1 MIINP
6 MFRIFSRATLISF
19 TLGITAHAFNEIKPK
34 DDAEYIKNSA
44 LKIDTLI
51 ANFYRLKKLPVPEVT
66 DDAMFMRRSFLA
78 TIGRIPTA
86 EEAWSFIEMEDAD
99 KRAELVDYLI
109 KSRGYSSHMTN
120 WAFDLLR
127 LRDFI
132 QGGQGNGE
140 PYRNWIRE
148 AMDQNMPWNQFVDQ
162 LISSTGNGWDPKT
175 AAVGYYTSDRGMP
188 LDNLSNTMRVFLG
201 TRMECAQCHDDP
213 FGETER
219 KDFYHLAAFTHGQE
233 QLNKSLMSN
242 LWRELQ
248 ANRES
253 RGIEYQVGQLFW
265 DTIYGMSLDGG
276 GDGRITL
283 PSDYQYRDGKP
294 GDILGGKTPFGK
306 SVRTSD
312 RNDDDKSRKKLSEWI
327 TEKTGPQ
334 FASVIADRMW
344 KRVMGKGIHEPVDEY
359 VEASKTVYPELMT
372 YLSTLM
378 VELDYDLRAFQKVL
392 LLTKTFQFATNPNP
406 STIAGGDDFHGRKIE
421 RLSAE
426 QIWDSL
432 ITLSNGD
439 PDKLP
444 SRTVDHRIYVGGR
457 PVLVGEMDMVQLS
470 SEVLALKTEESVRKY
485 YKDFLDRV
493 KKGSVAKKSDSSMMM
508 TENVQKY
515 GVDSAVRASDL
526 PSPAPREH
534 FLYLFGASDRE
545 VVESASKD
553 PNVGQMLSL
562 MNGFVQRQLVNKPDA
577 HVYKS
582 LQNVTSTHEKIRRLY
597 LAILSRPP
605 TTQEMEWMLAEVE
618 SAGDQAYRNIVG
630 ALVMSSEFVFLQ

>member
-1 MIINP
+1 
-6 MFRIFSRATLISF
+6 
-19 TLGITAHAFNEIKPK
+19 
-34 DDAEYIKNSA
+34 
-44 LKIDTLI
+44 
-51 ANFYRLKKLPVPEVT
+51 
-66 DDAMFMRRSFLA
+66 
-78 TIGRIPTA
+78 
-86 EEAWSFIEMEDAD
+86 
-99 KRAELVDYLI
+99 
-109 KSRGYSSHMTN
+109 
-120 WAFDLLR
+120 
-127 LRDFI
+127 
-132 QGGQGNGE
+132 
-140 PYRNWIRE
+140 
-148 AMDQNMPWNQFVDQ
+148 
-162 LISSTGNGWDPKT
+162 
-175 AAVGYYTSDRGMP
+175 
-188 LDNLSNTMRVFLG
+188 
-201 TRMECAQCHDDP
+201 
-213 FGETER
+213 
-219 KDFYHLAAFTHGQE
+219 
-233 QLNKSLMSN
+233 
-242 LWRELQ
+242 
-248 ANRES
+248 
-253 RGIEYQVGQLFW
+253 
-265 DTIYGMSLDGG
+265 
-276 GDGRITL
+276 
-283 PSDYQYRDGKP
+283 
-294 GDILGGKTPFGK
+294 
-306 SVRTSD
+306 
-312 RNDDDKSRKKLSEWI
+312 
-327 TEKTGPQ
+327 
-334 FASVIADRMW
+334 MW

-359 VEASKTVYPELMT
+359 IEASKTVYPELMT

-406 STIAGGDDFHGRKIE
+406 SSIDGGDDFHGRKIE

-444 SRTVDHRIYVGGR
+444 SRSVDHRIYVGGR

-470 SEVLALKTEESVRKY
+470 NEVLALKTEESVRKY
-485 YKDFLDRV
+485 YKNFLDRA

-508 TENVQKY
+508 AENVQKY
-515 GVDSAVRASDL
+515 GVDSAVRASEL

-605 TTQEMEWMLAEVE
+605 TTQEMEWMQAEVE
-618 SAGDQAYRNIVG
+618 SAGDQAYRNIVA